1 MTMKNDAKFEK
12 DLTCHFKIDMMD
24 LTSFEPSTWK
34 SQNFQFNV
42 LLLSKVYIFQAKKV
56 QRSYLSRNWRGI
68 RNSER
73 NRLVVS
79 KLAWGIW
86 QMLTWVLESL
96 KDFHFNGLLWARYI
110 LFELKMYRGVIFHD
124 TDKWWKIWRK
134 IDLLLGKWHEEFG
147 KF

>member
-1 MTMKNDAKFEK
+1 MMQNLKRNWLVISKLTWWIWRVLNPACESLKIFNLMCSFWAK
-12 DLTCHFKIDMMD
+12 
-24 LTSFEPSTWK
+24 
-34 SQNFQFNV
+34 
-42 LLLSKVYIFQAKKV
+42 YIYFQAEKV

-68 RNSER
+68 QHSER

-86 QMLTWVLESL
+86 QNLTWVLESL

-110 LFELKMYRGVIFHD
+110 LFELKIYRGVIFHD